1 MNPDQSNDNVET
13 TATENT
19 GAESQE
25 IKEWGQEETQ
35 EPEQTQESG
44 EGKEGAQEP
53 EKTEPDKPKKSRAQE
68 RIEQLARE
76 NAELKRKQAEFEGK
90 RETAEVKRPKIEDFE
105 SYSEYEDAIEEY
117 HVAKAEQRVLENLRK
132 QESEKTQI
140 QKQSEVEATIHTFS
154 EQHEDF
160 ENVVQEALKRPY
172 PMPVTLDEVAEE
184 FGYDSETQIKLL
196 YELAKDE
203 EFHREVSESSKLK
216 AARLLSERV
225 DSWSKAAETTKT
237 APPVSKAPK
246 PIKPVQANAPAAR
259 DPSNMSD
266 DEWYREQ
273 VEQRKSKGK

>member
-1 MNPDQSNDNVET
+1 MTEQSNDIVET

-25 IKEWGQEETQ
+25 IKEWGQDEAQET
-35 EPEQTQESG
+35 EHTQVDG
-44 EGKEGAQEP
+44 EVKEQEP
-53 EKTEPDKPKKSRAQE
+53 EKAEPEKPKKSRAQE

-76 NAELKRKQAEFEGK
+76 NAELKRKQAEFETK
-90 RETAEVKRPKIEDFE
+90 QEVAEVKRPKIEDFE

-132 QESEKTQI
+132 QESEKTQS
-140 QKQSEVEATIHTFS
+140 QKQSEVEATMHAFS
-154 EQHEDF
+154 EKHADF
-160 ENVVQEALKRPY
+160 DSAVQEALKRPY
-172 PMPVTLDEVAEE
+172 PMPVTLDEVAAE
-184 FGYDSETQIKLL
+184 FGYDSETQIRLL

-203 EFHREVSESSKLK
+203 EFHLEVSESSKLK

-225 DSWSKAAETTKT
+225 DSWSQAAKT

-246 PIKPVQANAPAAR
+246 PIKPVQANAPASR

-273 VEQRKSKGK
+273 VEQRKAKGK